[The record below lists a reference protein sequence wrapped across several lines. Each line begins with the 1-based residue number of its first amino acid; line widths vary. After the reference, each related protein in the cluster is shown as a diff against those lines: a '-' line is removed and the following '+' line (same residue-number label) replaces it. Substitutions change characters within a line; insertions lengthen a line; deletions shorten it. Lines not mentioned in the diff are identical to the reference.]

1 MADTAL
7 WLLPPC
13 QFFSTRGEDHLAKG
27 NITSLGKAGAAM
39 FGAKAKTTTSGF
51 HLYLWRWSTLT
62 SIFFHM
68 AGSNNWILDF
78 WDMRFFAKDHLHMNI
93 QYLDVSLQLVRP
105 WECQKLNPSR
115 YVSTGQEMLSPFS
128 PHRMPEVSEYPSF
141 PKSTACIKAGRFHR
155 KSCHDRHGKMWHEV
169 FSRPWCALASCQWG
183 KRMEDMMDV
192 ALCLKQTSWN
202 IFIEN
207 HNFDDELRMFNVF
220 HPDDPIAFLACNLYL
235 LCGL

>member
-1 MADTAL
+1 
-7 WLLPPC
+7 
-13 QFFSTRGEDHLAKG
+13 
-27 NITSLGKAGAAM
+27 
-39 FGAKAKTTTSGF
+39 
-51 HLYLWRWSTLT
+51 
-62 SIFFHM
+62 M

-78 WDMRFFAKDHLHMNI
+78 WDMRFFTKDHLHMNI

-105 WECQKLNPSR
+105 WECQKLNPAGILYISCR
-115 YVSTGQEMLSPFS
+115 CFPGFFTHIEC
-128 PHRMPEVSEYPSF
+128 PEVSEYPSF
-141 PKSTACIKAGRFHR
+141 SKSTACIKAVCVSTEKVARW
-155 KSCHDRHGKMWHEV
+155 HGKMWHEV

-192 ALCLKQTSWN
+192 ALCFTNIWN

-235 LCGL
+235 PCGL